1 MDGQSGFP
9 HSHQDQPTPPQTI
22 LLQNLERPPDE
33 SQSYQGTAG
42 RGAAQQDGGHQGAQ
56 DAGSRYDRLSPTTAN
71 MAANLPGITSYWD
84 NNPYHQQSHVQGQGQ
99 GQGHQGTF
107 LTPESPVDVSAFQS
121 ALPPDWGASL
131 TRPLSEI
138 STTPTGAY
146 EAPAYFQEQVPQD
159 SDRVPLTSTA
169 QAIDGLSVA
178 SDQGR
183 DSFQTV
189 RDLDTGREPQ
199 RETKDMDRGLG
210 SQKLKSF
217 GRNLTAGDA
226 EVDRRRSRSPS
237 TSGALLK
244 AGSIMR
250 AMSQRVV
257 NISGEAEVL
266 EAQKRRERSRSPS
279 ADAPRVSL
287 PTMSDSVDTSYPS
300 QLYGNK
306 SSPTEKKGQ
315 TEYIFPSDPGPLSPV
330 RGRMPNPLK
339 GKSLGLF
346 SPDNPIR
353 TRLCDFLVQP
363 WTEPLILILIVLQTI
378 LLCVEAASDVFED
391 PEGRPSHWGSTPID
405 WALAVLFI
413 IYTLEVIARI
423 IVSGF
428 ILNASEYSTIDRKRG
443 VKAVVSEKYR
453 EVFQPQR
460 HKSVKKPPQDIYG
473 PSTLA
478 RSVTWLHGQPLPET
492 LEEQQR
498 YQLARRA
505 FLRHGFNR
513 LDFVAVV
520 SFWISFV
527 IGITGL
533 EKEHHMYVFRML
545 SCLRILRLLA
555 ITKGNA
561 VSSPLVYEISV
572 PFCMTDT
579 P

>member
-1 MDGQSGFP
+1 M
-9 HSHQDQPTPPQTI
+9 
-22 LLQNLERPPDE
+22 QNLERPPDE
-33 SQSYQGTAG
+33 SESYHGAFVGGSAPGGQSGVYDG
-42 RGAAQQDGGHQGAQ
+42 RPQ
-56 DAGSRYDRLSPTTAN
+56 YDQLSPTTAR

-84 NNPYHQQSHVQGQGQ
+84 NNPYHQPAHGLGDD
-99 GQGHQGTF
+99 HQGAF
-107 LTPESPVDVSAFQS
+107 LTPESPVDVNAFQS

-131 TRPLSEI
+131 DHTLSEI

-146 EAPAYFQEQVPQD
+146 ETPTFFQEQVPQD

-169 QAIDGLSVA
+169 QPIDGLSV
-178 SDQGR
+178 SDAAGR

-189 RDLDTGREPQ
+189 RDLDTGREGE
-199 RETKDMDRGLG
+199 RETKPSDMESRLG
-210 SQKLKSF
+210 SLKNKAF

-244 AGSIMR
+244 AGSIVR

-257 NISGEAEVL
+257 NISGEEVL
-266 EAQKRRERSRSPS
+266 EAQKRRQRSRSPS
-279 ADAPRVSL
+279 TERPRDPV
-287 PTMSDSVDTSYPS
+287 PPVPNFVDTSYPS
-300 QLYGNK
+300 QLYGGNL
-306 SSPTEKKGQ
+306 SPTEKKGQ
-315 TEYIFPSDPGPLSPV
+315 NEYLFPSHPGPASPTV
-330 RGRMPNPLK
+330 QGRQGRMPNPLR
-339 GKSLGLF
+339 GKSLGIF

-353 TRLCDFLVQP
+353 TRLCDILVQP

-378 LLCVEAASDVFED
+378 LLCVEAAPNVFEH
-391 PEGRPSHWGSTPID
+391 EGGRPARWGSTTID
-405 WALAVLFI
+405 WVLLVLFI
-413 IYTLEVIARI
+413 VYTLEVIARI

-443 VKAVVSEKYR
+443 VKAVVVERYR
-453 EVFQPQR
+453 EAFQPQR
-460 HKSVKKPPQDIYG
+460 HKSVKKPPLENYG

-478 RSVTWLHGQPLPET
+478 RSVTWLNRQPLPET

-520 SFWISFV
+520 SFWIAFAV
-527 IGITGL
+527 GITGL
-533 EKEHHMYVFRML
+533 EKEHHLYVFRML

-561 VSSPLVYEISV
+561 VSSLL
-572 PFCMTDT
+572 CDAR
-579 P
+579 

>member
-1 MDGQSGFP
+1 MADQSN
-9 HSHQDQPTPPQTI
+9 PPPSRQGRNAPPLSI
-22 LLQNLERPPDE
+22 PQQSLERPPDE
-33 SQSYQGTAG
+33 SETHGGGHG
-42 RGAAQQDGGHQGAQ
+42 RGR
-56 DAGSRYDRLSPTTAN
+56 AGTNGLSPTTAQ
-71 MAANLPGITSYWD
+71 MAATLPGITTYWD
-84 NNPYHQQSHVQGQGQ
+84 EGPYGSHHHQQQQQQQQRGQQGG
-99 GQGHQGTF
+99 F
-107 LTPESPVDVSAFQS
+107 LSPDSPVMDASAFQS
-121 ALPPDWGASL
+121 ALPPDWGHSQD
-131 TRPLSEI
+131 RRLSDEI
-138 STTPTGAY
+138 ATTPAAAY
-146 EAPAYFQEQVPQD
+146 EAPSYFHEQSAHD

-169 QAIDGLSVA
+169 QPIDGLSVT
-178 SDQGR
+178 SETPGR

-189 RDLDTGREPQ
+189 RDLDTGTSPNRDG
-199 RETKDMDRGLG
+199 KGDLGRGAG

-226 EVDRRRSRSPS
+226 EDGNRRRSRSPS
-237 TSGALLK
+237 TSGAFLK
-244 AGSIMR
+244 AGSIVR

-266 EAQKRRERSRSPS
+266 ENQKRRQRSRSRSPS
-279 ADAPRVSL
+279 ADGPRE
-287 PTMSDSVDTSYPS
+287 PMPPMPEFVDTSYPS
-300 QLYGNK
+300 QLYQNNQ
-306 SSPTEKKGQ
+306 SPTEKKGQ
-315 TEYIFPSDPGPLSPV
+315 TEYIFPSNPGPLSPV
-330 RGRMPNPLK
+330 PGRMPNPLK
-339 GKSLGLF
+339 GKSLGIF

-353 TRLCDFLVQP
+353 TRLCDVLVQP

-378 LLCVEAASDVFED
+378 LLCVEAAPNVFENNG
-391 PEGRPSHWGSTPID
+391 ERPDVWGSTTID
-405 WALAVLFI
+405 WAIFVLFI
-413 IYTLEVIARI
+413 IYTIEVIARI

-443 VKAVVSEKYR
+443 VKAAVAEKYR
-453 EVFQPQR
+453 TVFAPQR
-460 HKSVKKPPQDIYG
+460 QKSVKKPPQENYG
-473 PSTLA
+473 PSSFA

-533 EKEHHMYVFRML
+533 EKTHHLYIFRML

-561 VSSPLVYEISV
+561 VSNSPPPRPCRMADVKK
-572 PFCMTDT
+572 
-579 P
+579 